1 MIRAVV
7 FDLDGVIIESAEIK
21 TRAFEELFADYPDR
35 LPEIIQYHQEN
46 AGISRY
52 VKFRYFYDRILGQE
66 LKPRQEAELGERF
79 SQIALKQILEAPL
92 VPGALDFLRDHGDV
106 YSMFVASGTPEP
118 ELHDILERRQ
128 LSRFF
133 LEIHGA
139 PKNKAEI
146 VEDIMT
152 RYSFRREEVVF
163 VGDAESDR
171 LAAEQ
176 AGTFFIARTRGENHQ
191 LKGCRWQIGDLLH
204 LDKVLRSIGKEGDN
218 P

>member
-1 MIRAVV
+1 MIKAIV

-92 VPGALDFLRDHGDV
+92 VPGAIEFLTENRSR
-106 YSMFVASGTPEP
+106 YSMFVASGTPEA
-118 ELHDILERRQ
+118 ELHDILDRRQ
-128 LSRFF
+128 LKRFF

-139 PKNKAEI
+139 PKSKADI
-146 VEDIMT
+146 VEDIGQ
-152 RYSFRREEVVF
+152 RYSFSRKEIVF

-171 LAAEQ
+171 AA
-176 AGTFFIARTRGENHQ
+176 AGKTGTFFIARMTGENREL
-191 LKGCRWQIGDLLH
+191 LKDCRWQIDDLTGLQPIIQH
-204 LDKVLRSIGKEGDN
+204 IDRQGGC
-218 P
+218 